1 MMNLPDELPNE
12 LLAEIFRNGVDLDR
26 DEKQPRS
33 LTTYCS
39 VNARWRALC
48 HQTPELWT
56 DIRIPLIHVRSQAT
70 FEKAQIWFERSKTQL
85 IDVTL
90 IIVKAMLKMAT
101 HDDYDVMRD
110 TVIML
115 ESHISRIR
123 RFNFW
128 SEIPFGSCLIN
139 RVSYHLH
146 RYHAPHLTDICLKF
160 GFPPGTSNDNRH
172 VIAMARPARVPL
184 FNSAPQLRHQTLRG
198 INLQF
203 PLSGLRS
210 LDLFDIIPTQ
220 WSLHDLSIDSPALEE
235 LRLLWL
241 HPMRDPGRFDSWPTE
256 YLFPALRSLVVSF
269 IPYWIELDHSIS
281 ALALMSCPNLEFL
294 EIRGPFVPNT
304 AVSFFDPT
312 LLARL
317 HTLCL
322 QDVKFVKPSLLGV
335 DCYDL
340 TFYLALTSVQHLQLK
355 NTPLEPLFLK
365 EDTKRKSL
373 LRSRLALQPKGLSRI
388 QKEESPAE
396 SGPFPSENP
405 SALNPR
411 AASSHTY
418 WPNLNAITLDTA
430 HTKDIICLCKLI
442 AERPEIKTVYLSP
455 SAKRLLA
462 SSVTVRRGDQT
473 DRVSSHWDL
482 NLKKKNWVRKD
493 RIDPVAW
500 LEQRVEVR
508 EYHAKKE
515 TFH

>member
-1 MMNLPDELPNE
+1 M
-12 LLAEIFRNGVDLDR
+12 G
-26 DEKQPRS
+26 
-33 LTTYCS
+33 

-101 HDDYDVMRD
+101 RDDYDVMRD

-115 ESHISRIR
+115 ESHIPRIW

-146 RYHAPHLTDICLKF
+146 RYHAPQLTDICLKF

-184 FNSAPQLRHQTLRG
+184 FNSAPQLRHQTLWG
-198 INLQF
+198 IDLQF

-220 WSLHDLSIDSPALEE
+220 GSLHDLSIDSPALEE

-241 HPMRDPGRFDSWPTE
+241 HPMRDPGRFNSWPTE

-269 IPYWIELDHSIS
+269 IPYWNDLEHSIS
-281 ALALMSCPNLEFL
+281 ALALMSCPKLEFL

-304 AVSFFDPT
+304 AISFFDPT
-312 LLARL
+312 LLAQL

-322 QDVKFVKPSLLGV
+322 QDVESVKPSLLGV
-335 DCYDL
+335 DWYDL

-355 NTPLEPLFLK
+355 NTPLEPLFIN
-365 EDTKRKSL
+365 TAAQR
-373 LRSRLALQPKGLSRI
+373 AF
-388 QKEESPAE
+388 EEEPPAE

-405 SALNPR
+405 SLNPQ
-411 AASSHTY
+411 ATSSHTH

-482 NLKKKNWVRKD
+482 NLKKRNWVRKD

-508 EYHAKKE
+508 EYHATKE
-515 TFH
+515 TLY